1 MQEGGGERVKT
12 AGRELTE
19 GRGESVSA
27 VINGEKARYTSEEGN
42 LEGREQQTLERGLR
56 PSQKELNSLNVQ
68 KTNHSS

>member
-27 VINGEKARYTSEEGN
+27 VING
-42 LEGREQQTLERGLR
+42 
-56 PSQKELNSLNVQ
+56 
-68 KTNHSS
+68 